1 MPGVARANV
10 AVTDTFDVW
19 RVRTNEINTSLNLG
33 THAITANTL
42 IWRDN
47 DSSFTANVVTA
58 NTMTMT
64 HGTTTATISVTS
76 ALAGDATKG
85 SIQTT
90 GGIKADLASR
100 FGAAVTIV
108 GAVDTQGH
116 ITLGNATT
124 DDINP
129 KGSFAN
135 SVIPKTDKIYTLG
148 NTSIQFDETHSQRV
162 KINANSTYNAS
173 SSGGIVGTTG
183 AALDI
188 ASAHTT
194 ASVVTVDN
202 DALATGSLIRLTS
215 NSNSGSTRSLAKV
228 TTSNVAAIATTAFE
242 ISTKAGRGLF
252 IDSDL
257 ATGLPALEIDSEH
270 TTASAVVINADP
282 TTTAVAIDVSAD
294 GLTSGKLFSAISSST
309 ARTGH
314 LVHIES
320 TATATGATGDTLH
333 VQNDTTANTVL
344 IANFAN
350 STTNV
355 VSIAVGGTV
364 TIDGD
369 LDVTGATSQFRSS
382 SSIVNDKTL
391 VLGAAGD
398 VVANCAYTA
407 ATPPVVTAT
416 AHGLS
421 TDNVVFII
429 SRTGNGIPAAYSET
443 VFKVTRID
451 ANSFSLKSIAGT
463 SHNATA
469 GAGFISWTG
478 NQTDSIIDDA
488 GLYIPGAEDVHK
500 LKWDS
505 DDKFWEFNDSL
516 KIDTATQLVLPKGTT
531 AQQPAAAIA
540 VVNNKSVAAATT
552 GAMRYNTTASYF
564 EGVNAGTTFEA
575 FATQNFS
582 TAIAV
587 ALG

>member
-33 THAITANTL
+33 TQAITANT
-42 IWRDN
+42 IVWRDN

-64 HGTTTATISVTS
+64 HGTSTATISITS
-76 ALAGDATKG
+76 ALAADATKG

-108 GAVDTQGH
+108 GAVDTQGA

-148 NTSIQFDETHSQRV
+148 NTTIQFDETHSQRV

-173 SSGGIVGTTG
+173 SSGGIVGTAG

-188 ASAHTT
+188 ASAHQS

-202 DALATGSLIRLTS
+202 DALTTGSLIRLTS
-215 NSNSGSTRSLAKV
+215 NSNSTSTRSLAKV
-228 TTSNVAAIATTAFE
+228 TTTNTAAIATTAFE

-257 ATGLPALEIDSEH
+257 AAGLPAFEIDSEH
-270 TTASAVVINADP
+270 ITTN
-282 TTTAVAIDVSAD
+282 TAIIKSDI
-294 GLTSGKLFSAISSST
+294 LTSGSSLQVTSAAP

-333 VQNDTTANTVL
+333 VQNDSTANTVY

-355 VSIAVGGTV
+355 MSVTVGGTV
-364 TIDGD
+364 IIDGD
-369 LDVTGATSQFRSS
+369 LDVVGSTTQFRTTTAL
-382 SSIVNDKTL
+382 VNDKTL
-391 VLGAAGD
+391 VLGSVGNAVTGVIFSQHAD
-398 VVANCAYTA
+398 
-407 ATPPVVTAT
+407 TPVFTT
-416 AHGLS
+416 TSAHGLS
-421 TDNVVFII
+421 VDDVIFVATSTSSVV
-429 SRTGNGIPAAYSET
+429 TSET
-443 VFKVTRID
+443 LYTLASVPSTTTFTVDGTQNTSSDSSTRTIVY
-451 ANSFSLKSIAGT
+451 
-463 SHNATA
+463 
-469 GAGFISWTG
+469 TG
-478 NQTDSIIDDA
+478 PQLDSGVDDA
-488 GLYIPGAEDVHK
+488 GLYIPGSSAIHT
-500 LKWDS
+500 LKWD
-505 DDKFWEFNDSL
+505 DTDNFFEMNDSF
-516 KIDTATQLVLPKGTT
+516 KVDTTTQLVVPKGTT
-531 AQQPAAAIA
+531 AQQPASSATAT
-540 VVNNKSVAAATT
+540 VAAATT
-552 GAMRYNTTASYF
+552 GAMRFNTTASYF

>member
-33 THAITANTL
+33 TQAITANT
-42 IWRDN
+42 IVWRDN

-64 HGTTTATISVTS
+64 HGTSTATISITS
-76 ALAGDATKG
+76 ALAADATKG

-108 GAVDTQGH
+108 GAVDTQGA

-148 NTSIQFDETHSQRV
+148 NTTIQFDETHSQRV

-173 SSGGIVGTTG
+173 SSGGIVGTAG

-188 ASAHTT
+188 ASAHQS

-202 DALATGSLIRLTS
+202 DALTTGSLIRLTS

-228 TTSNVAAIATTAFE
+228 TTTNTAAIATTAFE

-257 ATGLPALEIDSEH
+257 AAGLPALEIDSEH
-270 TTASAVVINADP
+270 TTAN
-282 TTTAVAIDVSAD
+282 TAIIKSDI
-294 GLTSGKLFSAISSST
+294 LTSGSSLQVTSAAP

-333 VQNDTTANTVL
+333 VQNDSTANTVY

-355 VSIAVGGTV
+355 MSVTVGGTV
-364 TIDGD
+364 IIDGD
-369 LDVTGATSQFRSS
+369 LDVVGSTTQFRTTSAL
-382 SSIVNDKTL
+382 VNDKTL
-391 VLGAAGD
+391 VLGSVGD
-398 VVANCAYTA
+398 AVTGVIFSQHST
-407 ATPPVVTAT
+407 TPVFTT
-416 AHGLS
+416 TSAHGLS
-421 TDNVVFII
+421 VDDVIFVATSTSSVV
-429 SRTGNGIPAAYSET
+429 TSET
-443 VFKVTRID
+443 LYTLASVPSTTTFTVDGTQNTSSDSSTRTIVY
-451 ANSFSLKSIAGT
+451 
-463 SHNATA
+463 
-469 GAGFISWTG
+469 TG
-478 NQTDSIIDDA
+478 PQLDSGVDDA
-488 GLYIPGAEDVHK
+488 GLYIPGSSAIHT
-500 LKWDS
+500 LKWD
-505 DDKFWEFNDSL
+505 DTDNFFEMNDSF
-516 KIDTATQLVLPKGTT
+516 KVDTTTQLVVPKGTT
-531 AQQPAAAIA
+531 AQQPASSATAT
-540 VVNNKSVAAATT
+540 VAAATT
-552 GAMRYNTTASYF
+552 GAMRFNTTASYF